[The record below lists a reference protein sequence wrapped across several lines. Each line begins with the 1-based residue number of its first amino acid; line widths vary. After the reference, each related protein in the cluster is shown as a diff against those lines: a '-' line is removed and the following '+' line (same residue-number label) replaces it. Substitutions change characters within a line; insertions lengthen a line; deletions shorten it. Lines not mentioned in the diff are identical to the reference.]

1 MIGLQV
7 GPRVLSL
14 LVVRRRRIAAAVG
27 VPARVKRG
35 LRVRERLVAR
45 VGRSEVAKIEV
56 PPRPRVGQPPPR
68 RRAVNELSEDGGGG
82 DCKRQY
88 QLWISISV
96 NFICP
101 LKRNTNTKM
110 VCHLPVALAP
120 LWRDMR

>member
-1 MIGLQV
+1 MLGLQF
-7 GPRVLSL
+7 GPRVLL
-14 LVVRRRRIAAAVG
+14 LMVKRRWIAAAVG
-27 VPARVKRG
+27 VPARVKRVLG
-35 LRVRERLVAR
+35 VRERLVAR
-45 VGRSEVAKIEV
+45 VGRGEVAEIEV

-68 RRAVNELSEDGGGG
+68 GGAMNEFAEDGGGG

-96 NFICP
+96 NCSCP
-101 LKRNTNTKM
+101 LKRNTKM

>member
-7 GPRVLSL
+7 GPRVPAL

-27 VPARVKRG
+27 VPARVKRVLG
-35 LRVRERLVAR
+35 VRERLVAR
-45 VGRSEVAKIEV
+45 VGRGEVAEIEV

-68 RRAVNELSEDGGGG
+68 GGAVGEFAEDGGGG

-96 NFICP
+96 KCSSELSFEEKYEDN
-101 LKRNTNTKM
+101 L
-110 VCHLPVALAP
+110 V
-120 LWRDMR
+120 